1 MVLIRQ
7 CSKKEKRKNMKERIQ
22 KVLAQSGEYSRRQ
35 IEKYIDERAVKVN
48 GIVVTTQG
56 IKVDPQNDRIQVKGK
71 AFRYHQAQRIVLLM
85 NKPKQVIVSRDDPEE
100 RKTVYEYL
108 PKTYH
113 TLKPVGRLDY
123 NSQGLILLTNDG
135 DLILKLT
142 HPRYHIAKVYWV
154 KLSSHPEEGQLKV
167 LRQGIIL
174 DGERTLPPDIKVIE
188 KNRTSTVLQM
198 TLHEGKNRQIR
209 RMCEAVGLTV
219 KELKRV
225 SIGKIHLKQLRAG
238 RYRLLT
244 EKEVEYLTEIEGV

>member
-1 MVLIRQ
+1 
-7 CSKKEKRKNMKERIQ
+7 MKERIQ
-22 KVLAQSGEYSRRQ
+22 KVLAQGGEYSRRQ
-35 IEKYIDERAVKVN
+35 IEKYIEERLVKVN
-48 GIVVTTQG
+48 GIVVTAQG
-56 IKVDPQNDRIQVKGK
+56 MKVDPQTDRIQVKGK
-71 AFRYHQAQRIVLLM
+71 AFRYHHEERVVVLM
-85 NKPKQVIVSRDDPEE
+85 NKPKQVIVSRYDPED
-100 RKTVYEYL
+100 RATVYEYL
-108 PKTYH
+108 PKAFH
-113 TLKPVGRLDY
+113 HLKPVGRLDF

-142 HPRYHIAKVYWV
+142 HPRYHISKVYHV

-174 DGERTLPPDIKVIE
+174 DGERTMPPDIKILE

-225 SIGKIHLKQLRAG
+225 SIGKLQLKQLRAG

-244 EKEVEYLTEIEGV
+244 EKEIEYLMEIEGR